1 MRGVPFTLW
10 VINVSE
16 EVDTLVKEGRHG
28 DAAQVARAAQDFAR
42 ATELYE
48 GIWQFADAA
57 ACAELDG
64 DFPRALS
71 NALEARDRE
80 SAARYAEV
88 LHAQGDEGKAQA
100 LTVFAA
106 RRHFAKAALL
116 AEELEKF
123 DDAIS
128 YYQQG
133 HLDLDAARLM
143 IAADRKRE
151 AGKLLERVVK
161 NLDAGALRS
170 QANLQLGLLLSELMQ
185 HKSAI
190 RALQDATTDEASRT
204 KAQRALV
211 MEFAALGL
219 RDAARD
225 ILRLLHERNQD
236 VPVSLE
242 EFIRAERKPASKRKR
257 EQVQIIGGRYKV
269 EELLGSG
276 ASGRVYR
283 AIDQVRGRIVA
294 IKLLAGSHTHGS
306 EAYAR
311 FAREA
316 KLATSLHHPNLV
328 ETYDVSAEQ
337 GYMVMEYMMGAS
349 LEDKIDETM
358 SPASVRRLAL
368 DVLAGL
374 ELAHKR
380 GIIHRDIKPANIFF
394 DVRGTAK
401 IGDFGVAHLLDMG
414 QTQTGGLIGTLA
426 YMSPEQI
433 TGAPLSIAADLYG
446 LGVTIF
452 QALCGRLPFLGPDFV
467 AQHLGDTAPAPSK
480 ISDCDSHWDPILLKL
495 LEKNPGDRYDSIETL
510 RNALL
515 ALDFS
520 EQVSALLLPRASV
533 SDISEP
539 HQTEGEGSDTE
550 ADDDESSE
558 PQEKKERYQHE
569 TDLRETGHSRLSR
582 AIDTNL
588 NRTVIIER
596 WNEVLDEESERRLFA
611 LARGGGPFLQRSLSY
626 DRSQGVAIFEAPTG
640 NILAERTEPLS
651 TRLALRLFK
660 RLARAVASLHNND
673 RSHGSINGN
682 TVLLDERG
690 HPTVLVCGLEVN
702 PDTQPSPKEDAN
714 RIIEVVL
721 AAIVGDV
728 SDDAASTSDP
738 DAQDDSNTGAPGEIS
753 PDNPD
758 NRRIA
763 TLVTMILP
771 DAPDR
776 VKALAGMPVGDGE
789 ELYAFAE
796 ALELQLLEQKQSTN
810 S

>member
-1 MRGVPFTLW
+1 MRGVPFSLW

-28 DAAQVARAAQDFAR
+28 DAAQMAREAQDYKR
-42 ATELYE
+42 ATELFE
-48 GIWQFADAA
+48 GIWQFGDAA

-80 SAARYAEV
+80 GAARYAEV
-88 LHAQGDEGKAQA
+88 LHAQGNEGKAQA
-100 LTVFAA
+100 LAVFAT

-161 NLDAGALRS
+161 NLDAGTQRS

-190 RALQDATTDEASRT
+190 RALQDAAADQASRT

-225 ILRLLHERNQD
+225 ILRLLHEQD
-236 VPVSLE
+236 QDIPVSLE
-242 EFIRAERKPASKRKR
+242 EFIRVEKKPAGKRKR

-283 AIDQVRGRIVA
+283 AIDQVRGRVVA

-316 KLATSLHHPNLV
+316 KLATSLHHPNIV

-349 LEDKIDETM
+349 LEDKIEEAM

-433 TGAPLSIAADLYG
+433 TGAPLTIAADFYG
-446 LGVTIF
+446 VGVTIY
-452 QALCGRLPFLGPDFV
+452 QALCARLPFLGPDFV
-467 AQHLGDTAPAPSK
+467 AQHLGDTAPVPSK
-480 ISDCDSHWDPILLKL
+480 ISECDSHWDPILLKL
-495 LEKNPGDRYDSIETL
+495 LEKNPGDRFDSIETL
-510 RNALL
+510 RNALV

-520 EQVSALLLPRASV
+520 EQVSALVLPRASV

-539 HQTEGEGSDTE
+539 HETEGQGSDS
-550 ADDDESSE
+550 DDDDSGE
-558 PQEKKERYQHE
+558 PKEKKERYQHE
-569 TDLRETGHSRLSR
+569 TALRETRHSQLSR

-588 NRTVIIER
+588 DRTVIIER

-660 RLARAVASLHNND
+660 RLARAVAPLHNND

-690 HPTVLVCGLEVN
+690 YPTVLVCGLEVN
-702 PDTQPSPKEDAN
+702 PDIQPSPKEDAI
-714 RIIEVVL
+714 RIVEVVL
-721 AAIVGDV
+721 TAIGGDE
-728 SDDAASTSDP
+728 SDFAPSTSDADAP
-738 DAQDDSNTGAPGEIS
+738 DTTH
-753 PDNPD
+753 PDK
-758 NRRIA
+758 RRIEN
-763 TLVTMILP
+763 LIHMILP
-771 DAPDR
+771 DAPER
-776 VKALAGMPVGDGE
+776 VEALAEMPVDDGE